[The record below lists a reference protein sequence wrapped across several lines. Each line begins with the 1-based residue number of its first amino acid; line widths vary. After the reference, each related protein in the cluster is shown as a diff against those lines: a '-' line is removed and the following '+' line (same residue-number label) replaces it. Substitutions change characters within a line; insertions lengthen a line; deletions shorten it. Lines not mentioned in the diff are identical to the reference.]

1 MSAFRE
7 ISIKAGMPTVSQAMQ
22 TLQAVIAQA
31 KRDGTKCL
39 LIVHGYGSS
48 GKGGAICSAC
58 RSWLKAQERNG
69 SLKSVIFGEDFDIFN
84 FSALELKRK
93 YPELD
98 KLTRVSNHGAT
109 VVEV

>member
-1 MSAFRE
+1 MSSFKE
-7 ISIKAGMPTVSQAMQ
+7 ISIKAGMPTVPQAMQ
-22 TLQAVIAQA
+22 ALEYTITQA

-48 GKGGAICSAC
+48 GQGGAICASA
-58 RSWLKAQERNG
+58 RRWLKAQETNG
-69 SLKSVIFGEDFDIFN
+69 RLKKVIFGEDFSIFN
-84 FSALELKRK
+84 FDALELKRK